1 MTVYTTR
8 QDTLFGATFMV
19 VAPDARLA
27 AELVTDEQRP
37 AYDAYLEQVRK
48 ESEIDRLSTE
58 RPKTGVFLGVHAVN
72 PANGERIPVW
82 AADYVL
88 ADYGTGA
95 IMAVPSG
102 GPARLGVRE
111 EVRPADRAH
120 RAASRRTGRAR
131 PTTAK
136 VPRSTPP
143 TTRSP

>member
-1 MTVYTTR
+1 MRVYTTR

-95 IMAVPSG
+95 IMAVPAGTSATG
-102 GPARLGVRE
+102 T
-111 EVRPADRAH
+111 
-120 RAASRRTGRAR
+120 SRRSSTCRSCPPCNLPTTGLAR

-136 VPRSTPP
+136 APRSTPP